1 MENLSLKYVWFFS
14 SLKAAKTQKESLKMA
29 LDRQTKE
36 MKEEKKKVQLQ
47 THQSREK
54 QALLME
60 QISAL
65 KDGIQQLA
73 QVGLW
78 NQIHALV

>member
-1 MENLSLKYVWFFS
+1 
-14 SLKAAKTQKESLKMA
+14 MA

-54 QALLME
+54 QALLVE

-78 NQIHALV
+78 NQIQALS